1 MQVTWSGQ
9 MGRAGGMIVK
19 WLLVF
24 VAAASLITRA
34 NAGPCSAT
42 AERVE
47 MAVSLRRATEDRP
60 IHISFATRADGVKIP
75 GYLIEKYPDE
85 MTIILQYQFDHLVV
99 KDDRFEVGVWFKRKY
114 ARLTVPFAAVR
125 GLWDDTVQ
133 KCGGQG

>member
-1 MQVTWSGQ
+1 M
-9 MGRAGGMIVK
+9 RYAGGMMVK

-24 VAAASLITRA
+24 LAATSLITRA
-34 NAGPCSAT
+34 NAEPCSAT

-60 IHISFATRADGVKIP
+60 VHVTFATRTDGVKMP
-75 GYLIEKYPDE
+75 AYLIEKYPDE
-85 MTIILQYQFDHLVV
+85 MTIVLQYEFDHLVV

-133 KCGGQG
+133 KCGGGQQ